1 MLDSITNIL
10 AISSVISGTIFI
22 ALIQFKVIKI
32 KHNKNNQD
40 NSGKAKLLG
49 LIIIIL
55 GLTNFFWTKSYNNR
69 KLADTSRGEWTIEL
83 KEEMTN
89 RIANSASFSKSMSD
103 DSARIVAGCYVEKYT
118 TQYSLDEMWEQENLT
133 LEEKVKFFQ
142 PLMNKCLEELGIKT
156 SN

>member
-89 RIANSASFSKSMSD
+89 RIANSASISKPMSD
-103 DSARIVAGCYVEKYT
+103 DSARIVAG
-118 TQYSLDEMWEQENLT
+118 
-133 LEEKVKFFQ
+133 
-142 PLMNKCLEELGIKT
+142 
-156 SN
+156 

>member
-1 MLDSITNIL
+1 M
-10 AISSVISGTIFI
+10 
-22 ALIQFKVIKI
+22 
-32 KHNKNNQD
+32 
-40 NSGKAKLLG
+40 
-49 LIIIIL
+49 
-55 GLTNFFWTKSYNNR
+55 
-69 KLADTSRGEWTIEL
+69 ADTSRGEWTIEL

-133 LEEKVKFFQ
+133 LEEKVKIFQ